1 MTTAPH
7 ADRLARA
14 RAALE
19 GLSVGDAFGQRLFV
33 PAPILDRIV
42 KTRKLP
48 GPPWYFTDDTNM
60 ALSVVYILRRFR
72 GIDQDRLAHSF
83 AEHYDRSRGYDM
95 AMRSLLPAI
104 RQGAS
109 WRSIAHTLFGRQ
121 GSYGNGA
128 AMCATL
134 VGAYFA
140 DDTGTAVKNARLS
153 AEVTHT
159 HPEAIAGAVAVGVA
173 TALAWQLRERN
184 PRPIRRK
191 FLSQILP
198 LVPLS
203 KVRDGIQRAH
213 DLPPGT
219 SAENAVAMLGNGSR
233 ATAQDT
239 VPFAL
244 WCAGEQLDNY
254 EEAIWLTVSGQGD
267 MDTTCAIVGGIV
279 TMFAGPEHIPA
290 QWRASREPLPDWPF
304 EDGAA

>member
-1 MTTAPH
+1 MSTTSH

-19 GLSVGDAFGQRLFV
+19 GLSVGDAFGQRLSV
-33 PAPILDRIV
+33 PVPILERIV
-42 KTRKLP
+42 ETRKLP

-60 ALSVVYILRRFR
+60 ALSVVYILRRFW
-72 GIDQDRLAHSF
+72 GIDQDRLAHSL

-109 WRSIAHTLFGRQ
+109 WRTIARTLFGRQ

-128 AMCATL
+128 ALYAAPI
-134 VGAYFA
+134 GAYFA
-140 DDTGTAVKNARLS
+140 DDTTAAVKHARLS

-159 HPEAIAGAVAVGVA
+159 HPEAVAGAVAVSVA
-173 TALAWQLRERN
+173 AALAWQWRECN
-184 PRPIRRK
+184 PRPLRRK

-198 LVPLS
+198 YVPLS

-213 DLPPGT
+213 DLPGGT

-244 WCAGEQLDNY
+244 WCAAERLDNY
-254 EEAIWLTVSGQGD
+254 EEAIWLAASGQGN

-279 TMFAGPEHIPA
+279 TMFTGLEGIPA
-290 QWRASREPLPDWPF
+290 QWRTNREPLPDWPF
-304 EDGAA
+304 EDKAG

>member
-1 MTTAPH
+1 MTATSH
-7 ADRLARA
+7 TDRLTRA
-14 RAALE
+14 RVALE

-33 PAPILDRIV
+33 PVPILERIV
-42 KTRKLP
+42 ETRKLP
-48 GPPWYFTDDTNM
+48 GAPWYFTDDTNM
-60 ALSVVYILRRFR
+60 ALSVVYILRRFW

-104 RQGAS
+104 RQGAP
-109 WRSIAHTLFGRQ
+109 WRTIARTLFGRQ

-128 AMCATL
+128 ALCAAP

-140 DDTGTAVKNARLS
+140 DDLTAAVKHARLS

-159 HPEAIAGAVAVGVA
+159 HPEAVAGAVAVSVA
-173 TALAWQLRERN
+173 TALAWQLRECN
-184 PRPIRRK
+184 PRPPRRK
-191 FLSQILP
+191 FLSQLLP
-198 LVPLS
+198 YVPLS

-213 DLPPGT
+213 ELPSGT

-239 VPFAL
+239 VPFTL
-244 WCAGEQLDNY
+244 WCAAERLDNY
-254 EEAIWLTVSGQGD
+254 EEAIWLTASGQGD
-267 MDTTCAIVGGIV
+267 LDTTCATVGGIV
-279 TMFAGPEHIPA
+279 TMFTGLEGIPA
-290 QWRASREPLPDWPF
+290 QWRANREPLPNWPF

>member
-1 MTTAPH
+1 MTTIPH

-19 GLSVGDAFGQRLFV
+19 GLSVGDAFGQRLSV
-33 PAPILDRIV
+33 PAPILERIV
-42 KTRKLP
+42 ETRKLP

-83 AEHYDRSRGYDM
+83 AEHFDRSRGYDM

-109 WRSIAHTLFGRQ
+109 WRTIARTLFGRQ

-128 AMCATL
+128 AMCASP

-140 DDTGTAVKNARLS
+140 DDLEAVVKNARLS

-159 HPEAIAGAVAVGVA
+159 HPEAIAGAIAVGVA
-173 TALAWQLRERN
+173 TALAWQLRDHSPCPTRQ
-184 PRPIRRK
+184 K
-191 FLSQILP
+191 FLSQVLP

-213 DLPPGT
+213 DLPKGT
-219 SAENAVAMLGNGSR
+219 SAEIAVAMLGNGSR
-233 ATAQDT
+233 VTAQDT
-239 VPFAL
+239 VPFTL
-244 WCAGEQLDNY
+244 WCAGEHLGSY
-254 EEAIWLTVSGQGD
+254 EDAIWLTISGQGD
-267 MDTTCAIVGGIV
+267 MDTTCAIVGGIAV
-279 TMFAGPEHIPA
+279 MFTDPECIPP
-290 QWRASREPLPDWPF
+290 QWRSSREPLPDWPF
-304 EDGAA
+304 QDGAA

>member
-1 MTTAPH
+1 MTTVPH

-19 GLSVGDAFGQRLFV
+19 GLSVGDAFGQRLSV
-33 PAPILDRIV
+33 PAPILERIV
-42 KTRKLP
+42 ETRKLP

-109 WRSIAHTLFGRQ
+109 WRTIARTLFGRQ

-128 AMCATL
+128 AMCASP

-140 DDTGTAVKNARLS
+140 DDLEAVVKNARLS

-159 HPEAIAGAVAVGVA
+159 HPEAIAGAIAVGVA
-173 TALAWQLRERN
+173 TALAWQLRDRN
-184 PRPIRRK
+184 PCPTRQK

-203 KVRDGIQRAH
+203 KVRDGLQSAH
-213 DLPPGT
+213 DLPNGT

-233 ATAQDT
+233 MTAQDT
-239 VPFAL
+239 VPFTL
-244 WCAGEQLDNY
+244 WCAGEHLGSY
-254 EEAIWLTVSGQGD
+254 EDAIWLTLSGQGD

-279 TMFAGPEHIPA
+279 VMFTDPEHIPA
-290 QWRASREPLPDWPF
+290 QWHASREPLPDWPF
-304 EDGAA
+304 QDSAA